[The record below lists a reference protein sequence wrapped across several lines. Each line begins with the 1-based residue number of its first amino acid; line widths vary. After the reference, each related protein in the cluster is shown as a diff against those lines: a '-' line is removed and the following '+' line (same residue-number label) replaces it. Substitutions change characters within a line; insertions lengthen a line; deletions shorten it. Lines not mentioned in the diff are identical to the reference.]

1 MEFETST
8 LGFVTDSE
16 KLRLLAEW
24 FDLKYPNDKNPEVQN
39 DLRRIA
45 DNLDSTSGV
54 DCFIVLTLS

>member
-16 KLRLLAEW
+16 KLRLLADW
-24 FDLKYPNDKNPEVQN
+24 FDMKYPNDKNPEVQD

-45 DNLDSTSGV
+45 DNLDAK
-54 DCFIVLTLS
+54 